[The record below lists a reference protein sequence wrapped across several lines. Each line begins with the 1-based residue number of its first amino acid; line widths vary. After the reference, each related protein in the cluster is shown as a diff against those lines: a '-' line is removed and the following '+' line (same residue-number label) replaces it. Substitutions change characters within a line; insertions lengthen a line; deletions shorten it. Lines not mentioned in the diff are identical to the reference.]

1 MTGLLA
7 QFDSKD
13 GLLRAVSRLRAQQI
27 ALQTYTPV
35 PLAESP
41 SGSPLPLIV
50 LGAGLLG
57 AAAGFGMQVYAVMVS
72 YPQDIG
78 GRPAFSWPSFV
89 PIAFEVGALCA
100 VLTAFL
106 GFFVINRLP
115 KLYDP
120 IDECLAMRRALRDA
134 WIVAVRSEDSDLRDR
149 ARAIFLEVGA
159 RRVEDIPS

>member
-1 MTGLLA
+1 MSGLLA
-7 QFDSKD
+7 QFDSQEA
-13 GLLRAVSRLRAQQI
+13 LLRAVSLLRAQQI
-27 ALQTYTPV
+27 ALETYTPV
-35 PLAESP
+35 PLTASP

-50 LGAGLLG
+50 LAAGLLG

-106 GFFVINRLP
+106 GFFVANRLP
-115 KLYDP
+115 KLYEP
-120 IDECLAMRRALRDA
+120 IDECLATRGALRDA
-134 WIVAVRSEDSDLRDR
+134 WIVAVQTRDPDVRDR
-149 ARAIFLEVGA
+149 ARATFLEIGA
-159 RRVEDIPS
+159 RRIEDIPS